1 MASITSSGIGSGLDI
16 NSLVS
21 QLVAAE
27 RAPQDARLTRI
38 DAKLTTEFTALSQ
51 LKGAMATFQTALSA
65 LKTASTLIVRKATMS
80 DELHFSATAASS
92 AAAGVYS
99 VEVEQLAKAA
109 QLTSAPSLT
118 GPTTVI
124 GTGTLT
130 LSLGAAAFAV
140 AIDSSNNTMAGIRDA
155 INGAAANTGVRATVI
170 TGVDGSR
177 LILTGEKTGA
187 ANVIKVTQAGGDG
200 GLSQLVYDLPNPS
213 GLTPVA
219 GVAAQDA
226 IVKIAGFPVH
236 SASNVVDG
244 AIDGV
249 TLTLK
254 KADVGVTTTL
264 TVGNDDSAVQGK
276 VGEFVNAYNALAKQI
291 ATLRSFD
298 ASTGKGGPLLGDSM
312 LRNIETHLRRI
323 VTSQVPE
330 LTSAYDTLSS
340 IGIGFGSDGTLALN
354 ATKFEAAMKA
364 SSTAVSQ
371 LFGSTKG
378 VAKQLY
384 DFLDT
389 QLSSTG
395 TLVDRNKGIDARR
408 KDLTAQQA
416 ALNVRM
422 TSVQARYQKQF
433 TGLDSLLSQMQAT
446 SNYLA
451 QQLAQ
456 STNIAKSAGSL

>member
-27 RAPQDARLTRI
+27 RAPQDARLTRV

-51 LKGAMATFQTALSA
+51 LKGAMSLFQTALSG
-65 LKTASTLIVRKATMS
+65 LKTASALTARKATVS
-80 DELHFSATAASS
+80 NDVHFSATASGTAT
-92 AAAGVYS
+92 AGVYD
-99 VEVEQLAKAA
+99 VEVVQLAKAA
-109 QLTSAPSLT
+109 QLTSAPSLA
-118 GPTTVI
+118 GPTTVL
-124 GTGTLT
+124 GTGALT
-130 LSLGAAAFAV
+130 LSLGGAAFAV
-140 AIDSSNNTMAGIRDA
+140 TIDSSNNTMAGIRDA
-155 INGAAANTGVRATVI
+155 INGAADNTGVRATVI

-177 LILTGEKTGA
+177 LILTGEKTGE

-200 GLSQLVYDLPNPS
+200 ALAQLVYDLPNPS
-213 GLTPVA
+213 GLTPIA

-226 IVKIAGFPVH
+226 ILNIAGFPVH
-236 SASNVVDG
+236 SATNSIDG
-244 AIDGV
+244 AIDGI

-254 KADVGVTTTL
+254 KEEVGVTTTL
-264 TVGNDDSAVQGK
+264 TVANDDTVVQGK
-276 VGEFVNAYNALAKQI
+276 IGEFVNAYNALAKQI

-312 LRNIETHLRRI
+312 LRNIETQLRRI

-330 LTSAYDTLSS
+330 LTSAYNTLSS
-340 IGIGFGSDGTLALN
+340 VGIAFGADGTLALN
-354 ATKFEAAMKA
+354 ATKFESAMKT
-364 SSTAVSQ
+364 SSAAVSQ
-371 LFGSTKG
+371 LFASTKG
-378 VAKQLY
+378 VANQLY

-389 QLSSTG
+389 QLSSAG

-408 KDLTAQQA
+408 KDLVTQQA

-422 TSVQARYQKQF
+422 ATFQARYQKQF
-433 TGLDSLLSQMQAT
+433 SALDRMLSQMQAT
-446 SNYLA
+446 STYLT

-456 STNIAKSAGSL
+456 STNIAKSAGS